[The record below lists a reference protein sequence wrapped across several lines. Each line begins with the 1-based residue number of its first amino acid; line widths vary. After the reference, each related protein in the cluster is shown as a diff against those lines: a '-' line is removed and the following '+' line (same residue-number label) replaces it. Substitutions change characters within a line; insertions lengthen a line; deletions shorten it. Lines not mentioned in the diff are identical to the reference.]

1 MTFCEMHKQ
10 DGGCTE
16 CPNRWICKKSG
27 LITLKMSDQ
36 ELIEAI
42 EQCKRGET
50 PEGALSIAEYASELC
65 IRKKLERDRLKDILH
80 PAAER
85 EIKEAHQKIGGGEPL
100 SESSLRLALL
110 VLDISKLE
118 YERGYNAGKCEALS
132 ASKEAQ
138 P

>member
-16 CPNRWICKKSG
+16 CPNRLVCKKSG

-50 PEGALSIAEYASELC
+50 PEGALSIVEYENELSF
-65 IRKKLERDRLKDILH
+65 RHALH
-80 PAAER
+80 THEK
-85 EIKEAHQKIGGGEPL
+85 EKHNGVECKIKEAYQKVYGGESI
-100 SESSLRLALL
+100 SEATLKLALL
-110 VLDISKLE
+110 VIDIAKME
-118 YERGYNAGKCEALS
+118 YERGYFAGKCEAIDSLH
-132 ASKEAQ
+132 EVR

>member
-50 PEGALSIAEYASELC
+50 PEGALSIAEYENELSL
-65 IRKKLERDRLKDILH
+65 RKTIK
-80 PAAER
+80 AE
-85 EIKEAHQKIGGGEPL
+85 ENKCKIKEAHQKVGGGEPL
-100 SESSLRLALL
+100 SDSSLRLALL